1 MFKKSVQ
8 KPSNAPP
15 EQVWKVLIVD
25 DEPEVHTIT
34 KVALSE
40 FEFDQI
46 SLKLLSAYSGAEARS
61 LIQEHP
67 DIALIYLDVVMESDD
82 AGLLFVKY
90 LRDELKNK
98 FVRVVLRTGQPGQA
112 PERKVIVDYDINDY
126 KEKTDFDSTK
136 LFTTTL
142 AGLRAYRDIM
152 EVEEARKSL
161 DRYRLGL
168 EEVISASANLF
179 EIRSLQQFARG
190 LLDQIASILHLDQ
203 DTLLVRSH
211 GWTVAENQGDFEVL
225 AGTGSLS
232 ETSST
237 LPVNVSS
244 LLTKASQ
251 AKECVFE
258 SDQFVGYFPTKSGK
272 VNLIYLDG
280 IDTLDELDK
289 RMIQVFS
296 SNVTIAFDNLYL
308 DREVFD
314 TQVEIIDTLG
324 DVVENRSKE
333 AAYHVKRVSHLSR
346 LLGRLAGLPIED
358 VDALF
363 MAAPMHDVGKVAI
376 PDSILLKPGKLN
388 AEEWEIMKTH
398 AQIGQDIF
406 NKSTRKVLQA
416 AAIVAGQHHE
426 KYDGSGYPNGFKGEE
441 IHIYGRIVGI
451 VDVFDALIHRRCYKE
466 PWPLNKVIDEL
477 KSQEGKHFDPKLL
490 NLFLDNMPK
499 VISII
504 NAYPDS
510 TLTQSENLRK

>member
-1 MFKKSVQ
+1 MFKKSVP
-8 KPSNAPP
+8 KTTNTTP
-15 EQVWKVLIVD
+15 EQFWKVLIVD

-40 FEFDQI
+40 FEFDHKG
-46 SLKLLSAYSGAEARS
+46 LTLLSAYSGAEARTM
-61 LIQEHP
+61 IEAHP

-82 AGLLFVKY
+82 AGLLFVKH
-90 LRDELKNK
+90 LREELQNK

-142 AGLRAYRDIM
+142 SGLRAYRDIM
-152 EVEEARKSL
+152 EVEAARKSL

-179 EIRSLQQFARG
+179 EIRSLQKFARG
-190 LLDQIASILHLDQ
+190 LLDQIACILHLEQ
-203 DTLLVRSH
+203 DTLLVRSKR
-211 GWTVAENQGDFEVL
+211 WTVEESHRGFEVM
-225 AGTGSLS
+225 AGTGNLS
-232 ETSST
+232 NTSAT
-237 LPVNVSS
+237 LPEDVSAI
-244 LLTKASQ
+244 LTKASQ
-251 AKECVFE
+251 SHSSIFE
-258 SDQFVGYFPTKSGK
+258 DGQFVGYFPTKSGK

-280 IDTLDELDK
+280 VDALDELDR
-289 RMIQVFS
+289 RMVQVFS

-346 LLGRLAGLPIED
+346 LLGRLAGLNESE
-358 VDALF
+358 VDILF
-363 MAAPMHDVGKVAI
+363 MSAPMHDIGKVAI
-376 PDSILLKPGKLN
+376 PDSILLKPGKLD

-398 AQIGQDIF
+398 AEIGQNIF
-406 NKSTRKVLQA
+406 SKSHRPVLQA

-426 KYDGSGYPNGFKGEE
+426 RFDGSGYPKATKGED
-441 IHIYGRIVGI
+441 IHIYGRIVAI
-451 VDVFDALIHRRCYKE
+451 VDVFDALIHKRCYKE
-466 PWPLNKVIDEL
+466 AWTLDDVINEL
-477 KSQEGKHFDPKLL
+477 KLQEGKHFDPRLL
-490 NLFLDNMPK
+490 NLFLDNLKSVMAI
-499 VISII
+499 VE
-504 NAYPDS
+504 AYPD
-510 TLTQSENLRK
+510 